1 MLQKIG
7 LILNVTSIHHGGLS
21 VKIKSFIKMVSVLV
35 LIITLIPC
43 SNFEQRAEAF
53 TNQVIRQGAV
63 GDDVL
68 ELQSR
73 LQYLGFYNGKIDGVF
88 GWGTYWALRN
98 FQYEFGMKIDGLAGE
113 QTKAKLVKAS
123 KYYEDH
129 VKKQIKEGNKFTHYG
144 GMDMNKQGGSKAPA
158 KNQTGDEGKQQP
170 SSQGNQN
177 AKSGS
182 QGNNQAAPKQNN
194 QAAPQQN
201 NQPAAPQQNEKTTKV
216 TAANTPN
223 GFSQNDIQL
232 MANAVYGEARGEPY
246 EGQVAVAAVIINRLE
261 SATFPN
267 TVSGVIFEP
276 LAFTAVADGQIW
288 LTPNE
293 NAKKAVL
300 DAINGMDP
308 TGEALYYFNP
318 ATATSSW
325 IWGRPQIKK
334 IGKHIFCK

>member
-1 MLQKIG
+1 M
-7 LILNVTSIHHGGLS
+7 
-21 VKIKSFIKMVSVLV
+21 KIKSLLKMVTVLV

-53 TNQVIRQGAV
+53 SNQVIRQGAV

-98 FQYEFGMKIDGLAGE
+98 FQYEFGMKVDGLAGE
-113 QTKAKLVKAS
+113 ETKAKLVKAS
-123 KYYEDH
+123 KYHENH
-129 VKKQIKEGNKFTHYG
+129 VKKQIREGNKFSHYG
-144 GMDMNKQGGSKAPA
+144 GTDINKQGGSKAPA
-158 KNQTGDEGKQQP
+158 KNQTGGKQGQTKQQP
-170 SSQGNQN
+170 SGQGNQN
-177 AKSGS
+177 G
-182 QGNNQAAPKQNN
+182 QGN

-201 NQPAAPQQNEKTTKV
+201 NQSKV

-293 NAKKAVL
+293 TAKKAVL

-308 TGEALYYFNP
+308 TGEATYYFNP
-318 ATATSSW
+318 DTATSSW

>member
-7 LILNVTSIHHGGLS
+7 LILNVTSIHLGGLF
-21 VKIKSFIKMVSVLV
+21 VKIKSLVKMVTVLV
-35 LIITLIPC
+35 LLIAIVPC
-43 SNFEQRAEAF
+43 SHFEQRAEAF
-53 TNQVIRQGAV
+53 SNQVVQQGAV
-63 GDDVL
+63 GDDVI

-98 FQYEFGMKIDGLAGE
+98 FQYEFGMKVDGLAGQE
-113 QTKAKLVKAS
+113 TKAKLVKAS
-123 KYYEDH
+123 KYHKEH
-129 VKKQIKEGNKFTHYG
+129 VKKNINEGKNFTHYG
-144 GMDMNKQGGSKAPA
+144 GTDINKQGG
-158 KNQTGDEGKQQP
+158 GK
-170 SSQGNQN
+170 
-177 AKSGS
+177 
-182 QGNNQAAPKQNN
+182 AAPNAGQTNKQPANKGANQGGNN
-194 QAAPQQN
+194 QAAPQQKDT
-201 NQPAAPQQNEKTTKV
+201 PSKV
-216 TAANTPN
+216 TASNTPN
-223 GFSQNDIQL
+223 GFSQNDIKL

-246 EGQVAVAAVIINRLE
+246 EGQIAVAAVILNRLE

-267 TVSGVIFEP
+267 SVSGVIFEP

-293 NAKKAVL
+293 SAKKAVL
-300 DAINGMDP
+300 DAINGIDP

-318 ATATSSW
+318 DTATSNW